1 MNKSELKKNII
12 KINRLLRSDEYAV
25 GIELIRG
32 YNEDELNK
40 GVAKTIITVLKKRF
54 EKAINIGTRDF
65 DIIDTDISLAIEFS
79 NIIKQK
85 DVFDFLLIDTMKNL
99 KYKDALKNYKFN
111 KADPMDPDPFIN
123 PPHHNKGVS
132 PKQPY
137 YDYIVWNLIGYLTP
151 KTLIKEC
158 KILRYYKGWNTY
170 LIEKFP
176 EGLCNIHSLERL
188 VIVGGSSSS
197 STSKLKGWNFK
208 IPDTISNLQNL
219 KEFNSN
225 FYKCNKIEI
234 QRIQELLPDTNLNH
248 IDERGGVIKNL

>member
-1 MNKSELKKNII
+1 MNKTELKQNIT
-12 KINRLLRSDEYAV
+12 KINKLLRSDNYQV
-25 GIELIRG
+25 GIELIKG
-32 YNEDELNK
+32 YNESELNK
-40 GVAKTIITVLKKRF
+40 AVAKTIITALKKKF
-54 EKAINIGTRDF
+54 GKAINIGTRDF
-65 DIIDTDISLAIEFS
+65 DIIDKIISLAIEFS

-85 DVFDFLLIDTMKNL
+85 ELFDFLLIDIMKNL

-111 KADPMDPDPFIN
+111 ELSPIEPDPFMN
-123 PPHHNKGVS
+123 PPNYNRGVS

-176 EGLCNIHSLERL
+176 EGICNIQSLERL
-188 VIVGGSSSS
+188 VIVGGYSAAY
-197 STSKLKGWNFK
+197 TSIQRGRNFK

-219 KEFNSN
+219 KELNIYLGIN
-225 FYKCNKIEI
+225 MEI
-234 QRIQELLPDTNLNH
+234 SRIQALLPDTDLHWVNEH
-248 IDERGGVIKNL
+248 GKIKN